1 MSKDNKTAVS
11 RDSDKFMLRF
21 PEGMRSHVSDA
32 AERNH
37 RSMNSE
43 ILARL
48 ERTFRWDEV
57 DHQHPAELSAEI
69 QQAAARIQELM
80 REFRLLQVDRD
91 ASAPLSTKEQS

>member
-1 MSKDNKTAVS
+1 
-11 RDSDKFMLRF
+11 MLRF
-21 PEGMRSHVSDA
+21 PDGMRSHVAEA

-57 DHQHPAELSAEI
+57 DHPHPAELSAEI
-69 QQAAARIQELM
+69 QSAAAKLQELI
-80 REFRLLQVDRD
+80 REFRMLQVDPD
-91 ASAPLSTKEQS
+91 ARPVGASKKT

>member
-1 MSKDNKTAVS
+1 MSKDTKTAAT

-21 PEGMRSHVSDA
+21 PDGMRSHVSEA

-57 DHQHPAELSAEI
+57 DHPHPAELSAEI
-69 QQAAARIQELM
+69 QSAATKLQELI
-80 REFRLLQVDRD
+80 REFRMLQVDPD
-91 ASAPLSTKEQS
+91 AQPGGVSKKT